1 MSAQLAKEPDKG
13 GSMRKALIA
22 AIGTASAATM
32 ITGASLAAA
41 SASAAGA
48 RTEHFQI
55 MTTSATSSKSS
66 IIATGAFTAG
76 GVNVGGNGNN
86 GTSTAVFPGGTFKIT
101 HRTVHAKP
109 TFNSRTCLFT
119 LQARGTYKL
128 AGGTGK
134 YAEISGHG
142 TFVVR
147 ILAVFA
153 RNSKGQCTQAKVP
166 AAFQQV
172 INAHGRVN
180 L

>member
-1 MSAQLAKEPDKG
+1 MLMSPQLAKELDKG
-13 GSMRKALIA
+13 GSMRKTLIA
-22 AIGTASAATM
+22 AIGTVSAATM

-41 SASAAGA
+41 NASPAGA

-55 MTTSATSSKSS
+55 MTTSATSNTAS
-66 IIATGAFTAG
+66 IIATGVFTAG

-86 GTSTAVFPGGTFKIT
+86 GTGTVVFPGGTFKIT
-101 HRTVHAKP
+101 HHTVHAKP
-109 TFNSRTCLFT
+109 TFNNKTCLFT
-119 LQARGTYKL
+119 LQATGTYKL
-128 AGGTGK
+128 GGGTAK

-166 AAFQQV
+166 A
-172 INAHGRVN
+172 
-180 L
+180 